1 MITYNPDDRPS
12 ASQIIKHS
20 YFKELKELDDSKK
33 GGVTVSK
40 GVPMDNVSQ
49 YSRRNSDNASDG
61 GDSVRFIWRIIGSKE
76 VG

>member
-12 ASQIIKHS
+12 ASQVIKHN

-33 GGVTVSK
+33 GGVVVSK

-61 GDSVRFIWRIIGSKE
+61 GDSVSFSFQIVGTKE
-76 VG
+76 TK